1 MATCPLVASALG
13 SFPVEQVESSL
24 NERTRP
30 ISELDNIDELVRVHR
45 ARILRLAAYSTG
57 DPDMAETI
65 AQETLLRAYNGR
77 ESFRGECSIRTWLT
91 SIAIKVT
98 RDHQRS
104 RRFRFWRQVRNTA
117 VDIHEVA
124 SFIPGDSASP
134 ERQLLARERI
144 TQLTAVLETL
154 SFNQRTVFLMKFS
167 EEMPVDEIAKT
178 LGMSVNTVRTHLHRA
193 LQAIR
198 SRMGEKR

>member
-1 MATCPLVASALG
+1 LATCSIAASSLG
-13 SFPVEQVESSL
+13 TLPAEQVESNL
-24 NERTRP
+24 AERSRP
-30 ISELDNIDELVRVHR
+30 ISELDDIDELVRVHR
-45 ARILRLAAYSTG
+45 ARILRLATYSTG

-77 ESFRGECSIRTWLT
+77 DRFRGECSIRTWLT

-104 RRFRFWRQVRNTA
+104 KRFRFWRQVRNTA
-117 VDIHEVA
+117 VDVHEVA
-124 SFIPGDSASP
+124 SFLPGDSISP
-134 ERQLLARERI
+134 ERQMLAREKVE
-144 TQLTAVLETL
+144 QLSAVLEML

-167 EEMPVDEIAKT
+167 EEMAVDEIGET

-193 LQAIR
+193 LQAVR
-198 SRMGEKR
+198 SRMGVKK